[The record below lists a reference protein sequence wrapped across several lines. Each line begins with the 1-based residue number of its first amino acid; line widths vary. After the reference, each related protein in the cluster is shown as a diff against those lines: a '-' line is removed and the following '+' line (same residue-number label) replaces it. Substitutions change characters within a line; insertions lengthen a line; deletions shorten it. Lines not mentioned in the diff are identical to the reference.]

1 MKIIISNSSSVPIY
15 EQIKQLIIGQIMS
28 GELEENEML
37 PSIRMLAKD
46 IRISVMTIK
55 KAYDE
60 LEEEGY
66 IVTKQGKGSFV
77 APRNLEL
84 IKEQKQKEIES
95 YMVEIIR
102 IANQYDIRKQEIF
115 DLFEFIYGSEIN
127 EKCD

>member
-15 EQIKQLIIGQIMS
+15 EQIKQLIIGQIIS